1 MQGVGGGDSPTPFFV
16 MICLGITGGIG
27 TGKSECAAHLGR
39 LGIRVLD
46 TDDVARELVEPG
58 QPALNEIVQAFG
70 QAVID
75 GSGRLDRAALGAR
88 VFSDAADRER
98 LETILHPRIFA
109 EWTRWIARSRACPG
123 IRVAAVVIP
132 LLYEKAYSGHFDAV
146 AAIAC
151 STGTQVRR
159 LRGRGWS
166 DQVIESR
173 LAAQW
178 PMPEKFRKADFGL
191 WSEGCLEVLHQQVQ
205 AVLESLAA

>member
-1 MQGVGGGDSPTPFFV
+1 

-27 TGKSECAAHLGR
+27 TGKSECAAQLGR

-46 TDDVARELVEPG
+46 TDDVARALVEPG
-58 QPALNEIVQAFG
+58 QPALAEIIEAFG
-70 QAVID
+70 PSVVE
-75 GSGRLDRAALGAR
+75 GSGRLDRAVLGTR
-88 VFSDAADRER
+88 VFSEAAARER
-98 LETILHPRIFA
+98 LESILHPRIFA
-109 EWTRWIARSRACPG
+109 EWTRWIAGCRECHG
-123 IRVAAVVIP
+123 VRVVAVVIP
-132 LLYEKAYSGHFDAV
+132 LLYEKGYAGHFDAV

-151 STGTQVRR
+151 STDTQRRR
-159 LRGRGWS
+159 LRARGWS
-166 DQVIESR
+166 DRVIDGR